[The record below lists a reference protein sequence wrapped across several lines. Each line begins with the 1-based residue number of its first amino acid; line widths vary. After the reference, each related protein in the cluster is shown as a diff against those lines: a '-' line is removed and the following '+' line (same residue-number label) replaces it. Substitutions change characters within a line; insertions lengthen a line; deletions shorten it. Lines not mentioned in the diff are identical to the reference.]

1 MSVKGAMWETLGSND
16 LACKAA
22 QEPLWLLL
30 LLDEWIMAII
40 YVSDGANVCFMR
52 PSLKFKLL
60 CFSDRRHHQNFPS
73 LFVAEMPALHR
84 SFNPYS
90 SAPPPPASLPQYII
104 PPSTIQPLSNSQ
116 AGELIDAFLQTQGG
130 KVLTLH
136 RLADHLLGRTQVID
150 DSDIKELEDVLEE
163 ERRREGGVVHIQ
175 PDDTVVDV
183 DDVEEETSEQVTR
196 VPDIKTDKKR
206 LAKKRDG

>member
-1 MSVKGAMWETLGSND
+1 
-16 LACKAA
+16 
-22 QEPLWLLL
+22 
-30 LLDEWIMAII
+30 
-40 YVSDGANVCFMR
+40 
-52 PSLKFKLL
+52 
-60 CFSDRRHHQNFPS
+60 
-73 LFVAEMPALHR
+73 MPALHR

-104 PPSTIQPLSNSQ
+104 PSSTLQPLSNQQ
-116 AGELIDAFLQTQGG
+116 AGDLIDAFLQTQGG

-136 RLADHLLGRTQVID
+136 RLADHLLGRTQVVD

-175 PDDTVVDV
+175 PDDMV
-183 DDVEEETSEQVTR
+183 DDNDDIEAKALEQVTR

-206 LAKKRDG
+206 ARKEERRMKKEKEKEKRKREEDNRDDAEGDKIPKSAKKNKKETAHREKKS

>member
-1 MSVKGAMWETLGSND
+1 
-16 LACKAA
+16 
-22 QEPLWLLL
+22 
-30 LLDEWIMAII
+30 
-40 YVSDGANVCFMR
+40 
-52 PSLKFKLL
+52 
-60 CFSDRRHHQNFPS
+60 
-73 LFVAEMPALHR
+73 MPALHR

-90 SAPPPPASLPQYII
+90 SAPPPPASLPQYVI

-183 DDVEEETSEQVTR
+183 DNVEEETPEQVTR

-206 LAKKRDG
+206 ARKEERRMKKEKEREKRKREEGQLHDAENAEKETGKSAKKIKKDKAHRGKKP

>member
-1 MSVKGAMWETLGSND
+1 
-16 LACKAA
+16 
-22 QEPLWLLL
+22 
-30 LLDEWIMAII
+30 
-40 YVSDGANVCFMR
+40 
-52 PSLKFKLL
+52 
-60 CFSDRRHHQNFPS
+60 
-73 LFVAEMPALHR
+73 MPALQR

-90 SAPPPPASLPQYII
+90 SAPPPPASLPQYVI

-175 PDDTVVDV
+175 PDDMVDDI
-183 DDVEEETSEQVTR
+183 DDVEEKTPEQATR

-206 LAKKRDG
+206 ARKEERRMKKEKEKEKRKREEDQAHADLNSKENKKEKKEKEGKEKKKR